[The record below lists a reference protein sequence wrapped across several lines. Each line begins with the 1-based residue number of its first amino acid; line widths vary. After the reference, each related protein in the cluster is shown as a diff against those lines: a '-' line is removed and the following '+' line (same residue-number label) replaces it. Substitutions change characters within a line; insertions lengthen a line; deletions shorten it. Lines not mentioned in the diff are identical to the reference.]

1 MHALLEFILIFFFFC
16 YWWCS
21 RHLMHVFRLAPHQIE
36 FCSRHSKLGGL
47 VLCIVWSMLFLCSF
61 LFMGTVFDITCRF
74 SRIFEFQQYFMVA
87 IIYLYRCAYD
97 GVSLR
102 NSEDELRTQKK
113 MFFVNLSCK
122 ISTVDSQRFNRGM
135 LATRKF
141 MGKCKKMLIRLPVI
155 PQLNSIMSNSLT

>member
-1 MHALLEFILIFFFFC
+1 
-16 YWWCS
+16 
-21 RHLMHVFRLAPHQIE
+21 
-36 FCSRHSKLGGL
+36 
-47 VLCIVWSMLFLCSF
+47 
-61 LFMGTVFDITCRF
+61 MGTVFDITCRF

-122 ISTVDSQRFNRGM
+122 ISTVDSQIFNRGM
-135 LATRKF
+135 LATRKY
-141 MGKCKKMLIRLPVI
+141 MAKW
-155 PQLNSIMSNSLT
+155 